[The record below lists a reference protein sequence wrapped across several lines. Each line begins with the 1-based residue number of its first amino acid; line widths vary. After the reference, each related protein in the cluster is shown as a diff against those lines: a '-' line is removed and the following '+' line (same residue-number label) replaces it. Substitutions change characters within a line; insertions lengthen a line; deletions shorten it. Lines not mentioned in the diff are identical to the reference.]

1 MPRLKWF
8 IWIGLIGAGA
18 ASWGLVWLA
27 VSSQI
32 AKHGYRVDWL
42 TSGLEASITARIIGF
57 LGAVF
62 LAAMTSQWL
71 MRILGR
77 NP

>member
-8 IWIGLIGAGA
+8 TWLGLIAAGT

-27 VSSQI
+27 ISSQL
-32 AKHGYRVDWL
+32 AKHGTYVEWL
-42 TSGLEASITARIIGF
+42 TSGMETSITARI
-57 LGAVF
+57 LGLVAAVF
-62 LAAMTSQWL
+62 LAALTSDWL